1 LGVTP
6 SAWFSNGKAMQ
17 LGTGAFVLGTT
28 TATQVLLGANFYFD
42 GSNNKY
48 IANGEASYHQQTAG
62 KHEWY
67 TAASGTAGNTITFTQ
82 AMTLNAAG

>member
-1 LGVTP
+1 
-6 SAWFSNGKAMQ
+6 MQ